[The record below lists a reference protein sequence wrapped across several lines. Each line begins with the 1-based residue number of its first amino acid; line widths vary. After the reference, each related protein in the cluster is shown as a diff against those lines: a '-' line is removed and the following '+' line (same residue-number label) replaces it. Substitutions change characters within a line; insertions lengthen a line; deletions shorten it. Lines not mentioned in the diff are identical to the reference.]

1 MKKREFAAA
10 VVLVLLAAVSVWNL
24 KAADDLT
31 EGLMISLERSRECS
45 QALDMRGAEKHLGKA
60 LELWLKADGYTH
72 IFIRHSEIDSTSD
85 AFFEMKE
92 TLSGGDI
99 SASKAAYEKL
109 MYHLESIDS
118 MEHPSFGSIF

>member
-10 VVLVLLAAVSVWNL
+10 AVLVLLAAVSVWNL

-31 EGLMISLERSRECS
+31 ERLMISLERSQECS
-45 QALDMRGAEKHLGKA
+45 QALDMRGAEKYLDKA

-85 AFFEMKE
+85 AFFELKE
-92 TLSGGDI
+92 SISGGDI
-99 SASKAAYEKL
+99 TAAKAAYEKL